1 MHTSLGQLLAE
12 AQAVG
17 AVRPGI
23 TAADLIVLLKG
34 MFASLRDTTPG
45 PIDPALRD
53 RIFAVIT
60 DGLRP
65 PA

>member
-1 MHTSLGQLLAE
+1 
-12 AQAVG
+12 
-17 AVRPGI
+17 
-23 TAADLIVLLKG
+23 
-34 MFASLRDTTPG
+34 MFASLRGAAPG